1 MKLSNIQRT
10 AFMLGTG
17 VLMGSLFSFQSK
29 SLSQANIYYNR
40 ESRISIFKEIQ
51 IVKKSNQNL
60 NEQVIELEKELAA
73 GNDKETALKNIRK
86 EIEKY
91 EMVSGQKELS
101 GQGIAIEINGEI
113 EALWFTDLMNELF
126 SAGAEGI
133 SVNGIRLADQNTGF
147 DTMPNGQILF
157 GGEILSAP
165 FKLEA
170 LGESKVLAGAIQ
182 QNGGIVN
189 RILENKPGLEVTV
202 SEVKNLKLGKVNQ
215 L

>member
-73 GNDKETALKNIRK
+73 ANDKETALKNIRK

-101 GQGIAIEINGEI
+101 GQGIVIEINGEI

>member
-73 GNDKETALKNIRK
+73 ANDKETALKNIRK

-91 EMVSGQKELS
+91 QMVSGQKELS
-101 GQGIAIEINGEI
+101 GQGITIEINGEI
-113 EALWFTDLMNELF
+113 EALWFTDLINELF

-165 FKLEA
+165 FKLEV

-202 SEVKNLKLGKVNQ
+202 SEVKDLKLGKVNQ

>member
-1 MKLSNIQRT
+1 M

-17 VLMGSLFSFQSK
+17 VLMGGLFSFQSK

-51 IVKKSNQNL
+51 IVKKSNQSL
-60 NEQVIELEKELAA
+60 NEQVIDLEKELAA

-86 EIEKY
+86 EIDKY
-91 EMVSGQKELS
+91 EMVSGQKDLL
-101 GQGIAIEINGEI
+101 GQGITIDINGEI
-113 EALWFTDLMNELF
+113 EALWFTDLVNELF

-165 FKLEA
+165 FRLDVI
-170 LGESKVLAGAIQ
+170 GESKVLAGAVQ
-182 QNGGIVN
+182 QNGGIIS
-189 RILENKPGLEVTV
+189 RILENKPGIELTV
-202 SEVKNLKLGKVNQ
+202 SEVKELKLPKISGM
-215 L
+215 

>member
-17 VLMGSLFSFQSK
+17 LLMGSLFSFQSK

-73 GNDKETALKNIRK
+73 ANDKETALKNIRK

-101 GQGIAIEINGEI
+101 GQGIVIEINGEI